1 VYLKKIREDPMLK
14 IVRSKAEKLLKAA
27 SILLLCASWAQSQTT
42 AKDDATV
49 KNGRSLYTQ
58 HCVSCHGV
66 TGTGDGPA
74 ATALKVRPADLTR
87 ISQKYNGFPGDKVMD
102 WIDGEKFA
110 IGHGTREMPIWG
122 KRFRRTPETGSGM
135 PNEVQALARYLET
148 IQKTK

>member
-1 VYLKKIREDPMLK
+1 MLEFVSSEAK
-14 IVRSKAEKLLKAA
+14 KLLKTA
-27 SILLLCASWAQSQTT
+27 SILLLCAGWAQSQTT
-42 AKDDATV
+42 AKDSATV
-49 KNGRSLYTQ
+49 KNGKNLYAQ

-66 TGTGDGPA
+66 AGTGDGPA

-122 KRFRRTPETGSGM
+122 KRFRRTSETGSGT
-135 PNEVQALARYLET
+135 PNEVQALSKYLES
-148 IQKTK
+148 IQKPK